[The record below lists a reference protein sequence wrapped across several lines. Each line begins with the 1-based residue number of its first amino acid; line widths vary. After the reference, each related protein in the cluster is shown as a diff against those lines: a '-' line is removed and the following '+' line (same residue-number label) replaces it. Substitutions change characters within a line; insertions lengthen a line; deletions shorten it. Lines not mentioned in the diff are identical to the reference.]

1 MKRILTSL
9 LAICLA
15 GPAVAGP
22 LRLGIWEAAE
32 PYFIRQGDE
41 WTGMCA
47 DILRAVTAANPR
59 QQFVLPTQAM
69 PVRRVEH
76 EMLAGRADLVCGARI
91 TAARQTAGMQF
102 LRVPIHITSAR
113 LAVRADDPV
122 QIRQWDDVRQLGDKG
137 IVLIVQGNSEI
148 DRLQRDGIR
157 LDAGS
162 PSGEQ
167 NIRKLLAGRGRFFYA
182 RESYFH
188 YVAPKLK
195 EFTNVRLLPV
205 SLDSGGIFLFAAP
218 HVAASTVEQLNQDL
232 QQLVKSGELARI
244 VRSYEID

>member
-47 DILRAVTAANPR
+47 DILRAVTAVNPR

-102 LRVPIHITSAR
+102 CGCRYITSAR

-195 EFTNVRLLPV
+195 EFANVRCCRSRWTAAVSSCLPR
-205 SLDSGGIFLFAAP
+205 
-218 HVAASTVEQLNQDL
+218 
-232 QQLVKSGELARI
+232 RI
-244 VRSYEID
+244 